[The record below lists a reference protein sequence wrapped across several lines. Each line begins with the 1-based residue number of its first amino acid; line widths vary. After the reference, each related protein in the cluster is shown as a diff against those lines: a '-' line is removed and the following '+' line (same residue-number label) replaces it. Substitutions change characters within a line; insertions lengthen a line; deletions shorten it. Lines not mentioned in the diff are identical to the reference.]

1 MSSFIRPLGIATPAA
16 RSVAVAALLGATML
30 ASPLSAALAGP
41 AANPASQLAQA
52 AALPKRVAAAAT
64 QTRGESVE
72 QRIKSLHAA
81 LKITPA
87 EDAKWNDVAQAMRE
101 NAAAMDKVVA
111 ETRTTAPQGMTAV
124 NDLEM
129 YQKFAQTHVDGLKN
143 LISSFTVLYDA
154 MPDAQKKVADTVFN
168 TFGHRASAANHKRG

>member
-1 MSSFIRPLGIATPAA
+1 MSSFTRPLAIATPAA

-52 AALPKRVAAAAT
+52 AALPKRVATAAT

-87 EDAKWNDVAQAMRE
+87 EDAKWNNVAQAMRE